1 MDGEPCSEMFHETVV
16 GEEDEGDQDEEIK
29 HNPAA
34 PENNKEGLSPV
45 NGNNPIIFFLGNVIK
60 SGVILLNIID
70 YIITIYWQGSG
81 TRSILYSEH

>member
-70 YIITIYWQGSG
+70 YYYN
-81 TRSILYSEH
+81 ILAR

>member
-1 MDGEPCSEMFHETVV
+1 MDGEPRGEMFQETVV

-34 PENNKEGLSPV
+34 PDNNKEGLSPV

-60 SGVILLNIID
+60 SRVILLNID
-70 YIITIYWQGSG
+70 YVITIYWQDSG
-81 TRSILYSEH
+81 TRSILYCEH